1 MTIQAETFFL
11 ATLGCK
17 VNQYES
23 HALREAW
30 LRSGLTESADPAS
43 ADLILVNSCA
53 VTAKAVADVRAT
65 VRRMHR
71 AAPLA
76 RILVTGCAAQVM
88 ASELASLPGVEA
100 VMDQEEKARL
110 FSGPPTLVLPQSPAP
125 DFLDATPAAGLN
137 CHAAL
142 HDPQSNT
149 GSRAGRSWRVWA
161 EPTYGSDGFDTI
173 PTTRAYPAFAVSGY
187 DRSRAVLKIQDG
199 CSHGCTYCIV
209 PQARGRACSREPGEV
224 LEEAR
229 RLLDAGFREIVVSGV
244 NLRQYWYSAKDCKGD
259 FWNLLAYLDAELSP
273 EWGSKARLRLSSLEP
288 GQLGAKALEVI
299 ADCGMVAP
307 HIHLSLQSGSPSV
320 LRRMGRGHY
329 DPARL
334 PDFFAALGGIWPVFG
349 LGADILTGFPGET
362 EDEFRE
368 GFSLCETL
376 PLTYAHVFPYSKRP
390 GTRAAAMQDQVAA
403 DVKKARAAG
412 LRGMVM
418 AKKSHFLQSLLTLP
432 VMRVA
437 FEDREHGKNSASLR
451 GVNEY
456 YADCRIN
463 VQTGTR
469 LALRELV
476 PVRVLGVENGEL
488 TVDTR

>member
-1 MTIQAETFFL
+1 MTGQAETFFL

-30 LRSGLTESADPAS
+30 LRSGLIESADPSS

-71 AAPLA
+71 AAPRA

-88 ASELASLPGVEA
+88 PSELASLPGVEA
-100 VMDQEEKARL
+100 VMDQEGKARL
-110 FSGPPTLVLPQSPAP
+110 LSAPPISAVHPPPATTQEPHSYTANLTLPVTSIRRVQGRLVP
-125 DFLDATPAAGLN
+125 GG
-137 CHAAL
+137 C
-142 HDPQSNT
+142 
-149 GSRAGRSWRVWA
+149 GRS
-161 EPTYGSDGFDTI
+161 PHLCSDGFDNTI
-173 PTTRAYPAFAVSGY
+173 PPTRHYPAFAVSGY

-199 CSHGCTYCIV
+199 CSHGCTYCVV
-209 PQARGRACSREPGEV
+209 PLARGRACSRESGEV

-229 RLLDAGFREIVVSGV
+229 RLLDAGFREIVISGV
-244 NLRQYWYSAKDCKGD
+244 NLRQYCFSEKDRKGD
-259 FWNLLAYLDAELSP
+259 FWDLLARLDAELSTQ
-273 EWGSKARLRLSSLEP
+273 WGSEARLRLSSLEP
-288 GQLGAKALEVI
+288 GQLGIKALDVL
-299 ADCGMVAP
+299 AGCGMVAP
-307 HIHLSLQSGSPSV
+307 HLHLSLQSGSPSV

-334 PDFFAALGGIWPVFG
+334 PDFFARLGDIWPMFG

-368 GFSLCETL
+368 GLSLCDTL

-390 GTRAAAMQDQVAA
+390 GTRAAAMPDQVEAE
-403 DVKKARAAG
+403 VKKARAAG

-418 AKKSHFLQSLLTLP
+418 AKKSRFLQSLLTLP
-432 VMRVA
+432 VMRVV
-437 FEDREHGKNSASLR
+437 FEDREQGKNGSSLR

-456 YADCRIN
+456 YADCRISIHA
-463 VQTGTR
+463 GTQPP
-469 LALRELV
+469 LRQLV
-476 PVRVLGVENGEL
+476 PVRALGVANGEL
-488 TVDTR
+488 TVVIR